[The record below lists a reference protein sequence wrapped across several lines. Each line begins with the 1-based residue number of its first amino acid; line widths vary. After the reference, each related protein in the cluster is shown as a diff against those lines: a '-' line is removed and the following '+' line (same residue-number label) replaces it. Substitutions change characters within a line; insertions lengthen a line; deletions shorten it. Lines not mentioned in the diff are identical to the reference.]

1 MGVSEEEPRTNGIVE
16 IVENII
22 QLSFPK
28 LIAAGTWPVKKRFIY
43 SVMKFYFEDEWGKN
57 SYKN

>member
-16 IVENII
+16 TVENII

-28 LIAAGTWPVKKRFIY
+28 LIAAGTWPIKKEIY
-43 SVMKFYFEDEWGKN
+43 LSCDEILF
-57 SYKN
+57 